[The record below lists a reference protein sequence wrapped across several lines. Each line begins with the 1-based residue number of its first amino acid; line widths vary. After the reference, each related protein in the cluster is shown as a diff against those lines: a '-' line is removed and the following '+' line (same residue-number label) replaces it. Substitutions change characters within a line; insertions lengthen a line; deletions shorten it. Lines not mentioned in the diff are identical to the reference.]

1 MRDCQISFFSFF
13 SLSKR
18 KKIWVSEKIKSQEL
32 KRKKLLSK
40 RFQSVIFVF
49 LFSRKSLLLSIYP
62 YRCSKTIVVVA
73 GIVIFYLFLFH
84 YYILLCFL
92 FFVIYEYFSF
102 SLLINKLSFYICWS
116 VLSDDK
122 KKKICSKS
130 FVCFV
135 SLLTFID
142 VDIFFKLV
150 ILNKILKRVT
160 NECMYIDCK
169 IMYLLFQFQIRNF

>member
-122 KKKICSKS
+122 KKRS
-130 FVCFV
+130 VL
-135 SLLTFID
+135 SLLF
-142 VDIFFKLV
+142 VLFLFLLSLMLIFFLSWSFLTKSWKELQMNV
-150 ILNKILKRVT
+150 CILIVK
-160 NECMYIDCK
+160 
-169 IMYLLFQFQIRNF
+169 